1 MSRSVTRTQ
10 KWSGR
15 NVRDRQSRASRLRGH
30 RKHPSMALARAGE
43 IAVLR
48 EIVAPKVLQNEA
60 QLMRSSWVAYAYKSA
75 LVRTELFCELYL
87 ESYRTHYGKVRDFL
101 SAGAQIPVNSELF
114 QNDARQINS
123 LWRARQE
130 ADRLG
135 MPYEVFLD
143 ATIGWA
149 ACQKN
154 RKQLLT
160 PNQLYGKEAL
170 AAAQKRWSET
180 RDSYSIFTDE
190 WDPRLFVGDEK
201 SGLPRVQAMR
211 LLHRRITTAKHPEI
225 ALANYMGRR
234 SAIDDTLARRMFHK
248 QPGLVDDALRCL
260 PAPLPPPLRA
270 PAAIYIPGCFGLQVH
285 ARAPVCSDCP
295 LVAQCARLWE
305 AATAEL
311 KHVIGSADPQADKK
325 RQQATERKRRQ
336 RERER
341 AAALVNDMP

>member
-1 MSRSVTRTQ
+1 VPRLRQQ
-10 KWSGR
+10 KWSTSKMR
-15 NVRDRQSRASRLRGH
+15 ERQARASRLRSY
-30 RKHPSMALARAGE
+30 RRSSFRAQVRLGE

-48 EIVAPKVLQNEA
+48 ELVTPKVLQNEA

-87 ESYRTHYGKVRDFL
+87 ESYRTHYGKVRNFL
-101 SAGAQIPVNSELF
+101 SAGAQIPINSELF

-149 ACQKN
+149 ACHKN
-154 RKQLLT
+154 RKQLLA

-170 AAAQKRWSET
+170 AAAQKRWAET
-180 RDSYSIFTDE
+180 RETYSIFTDE
-190 WDPRLFVGDEK
+190 WDARLFVGDEK
-201 SGLPRVQAMR
+201 SGLPRVQAIR
-211 LLHRRITTAKHPEI
+211 LIHRRITTAKHPEI

-234 SAIDDTLARRMFHK
+234 GAIDETLARRMFHK
-248 QPGLVDDALRCL
+248 RPGLVDDALRYL

-270 PAAIYIPGCFGLQVH
+270 PAPIHVPGCFGLQVH
-285 ARAPVCSDCP
+285 ARDPACSDCP
-295 LVAQCARLWE
+295 LVTQCARLWE

-311 KHVIGSADPQADKK
+311 KHVLGSADPQADKK

-341 AAALVNDMP
+341 AAALVADTP